1 MWRVYPLRFDI
12 LKIEGKNWRSLWAC
26 AFCVSELFP
35 YVAKKGASPGRNQR
49 PARSLPTPAPS
60 TKIPD
65 PQTPHPKTPYER
77 EQTTKRRG
85 EISELAFALAAAR
98 HGFGISRPYGD
109 SERYDIILDSAH
121 VPSVIPTE
129 AERKRAKWRACPEP
143 AEGDLLFASARP
155 RLIRVQVKATTQFQC
170 GLYRVNAHRRI
181 NGRAVPYKLS
191 EIDFFVAYII
201 PEDSWYT
208 FPLPHILGLTSL
220 SLNPKRRRK
229 RHENDPYREAW
240 HLLHQ
245 QDGLEFA

>member
-1 MWRVYPLRFDI
+1 MHKRRGP
-12 LKIEGKNWRSLWAC
+12 
-26 AFCVSELFP
+26 
-35 YVAKKGASPGRNQR
+35 SPGRNQR
-49 PARSLPTPAPS
+49 PAQALPARADSTRLPDSKTPR
-60 TKIPD
+60 
-65 PQTPHPKTPYER
+65 PQTPHPQTPYER

-109 SERYDIILDSAH
+109 SERYDIILDSSH
-121 VPSVIPTE
+121 LDPTHLPSVIPN
-129 AERKRAKWRACPEP
+129 R
-143 AEGDLLFASARP
+143 AEGPERNLLSASARP
-155 RLIRVQVKATTQFQC
+155 RLIRVQVKATTQLQC

-201 PEDSWYT
+201 PEDSWYI

-245 QDGLEFA
+245 PDGLEFA

>member
-1 MWRVYPLRFDI
+1 MRRRKGP
-12 LKIEGKNWRSLWAC
+12 SL
-26 AFCVSELFP
+26 
-35 YVAKKGASPGRNQR
+35 GRNQR
-49 PARSLPTPAPS
+49 PVRSLPASAVSSKTP
-60 TKIPD
+60 D
-65 PQTPHPKTPYER
+65 QQTPPQQTPPPQTPYER
-77 EQTTKRRG
+77 EQSTKRRG

-121 VPSVIPTE
+121 IASVIPNR
-129 AERKRAKWRACPEP
+129 AERPRTACPELSQ
-143 AEGDLLFASARP
+143 GNLLSAAARP
-155 RLIRVQVKATTQFQC
+155 RLIRVQVKATTQFLC

-191 EIDFFVAYII
+191 EIDFFVAYVI
-201 PEDSWYT
+201 PEDSWYI

-220 SLNPKRRRK
+220 SLNSERRRK

-245 QDGLEFA
+245 PDGLEFA